1 MANLEIEIGAV
12 TSGLDAGLSA
22 AEKKLQAFGK
32 SATQLG
38 KSLSKNVTAPLAAI
52 GAAAFAASARVG
64 NFADELLDLEQQTG
78 LSTDALQEYRAV
90 TTRAGI
96 ATDAVARASENLQRR
111 LASGEEGSKDLTD
124 GLAALGISAR
134 DATGNLRGID
144 EVLEESITALAGFEN
159 ITERNQLAL
168 KIFGRSA
175 SELAPLLSLGADG
188 IEDAKNRAQELG
200 LVLSRDALNAAN
212 DFRIKFDELR
222 GTFSGVTNEIGL
234 AFLPIATKLVDV
246 FQNNIVPAIRSVIGF
261 FNGLSTTTKTVIAV
275 IAALV
280 AAIGPLLLA
289 VGGVI
294 SALPILA
301 TGIGAVK
308 VALIAL
314 TGPVG
319 IAVGLFI
326 ALGLG
331 IRSLVKDVKLS
342 EQTIKLQSTALDGF
356 ANANKLALEAQDLV
370 NKSLTENG
378 KVSKEAS
385 LQTRELIKSKIEDV
399 RASLLQAKAA
409 NDVAVAEAR
418 KITFLDKLETVFLPG
433 LASQQR
439 RVNEVQKQGAKEI
452 ESINKLLNE
461 LTISLL
467 KPIEPLI
474 VLSDEVE
481 TTVEQFSKLADI
493 ANEKVFAQFAEDAAL
508 FNKELEQNLDLQKRI
523 AASVGNIDTG
533 PKVKNIGIGSIGGLP
548 VVEIPQIDES
558 KKTAFLA
565 SLKQFNDQASQI
577 LSSGISNAIGD
588 FAFGL
593 GEALGAGAN
602 VMDTIGAALLKG
614 IAMIANQLGQA
625 AIAIGVGMIA
635 IKKSFSNPFT
645 AIAAGAALVAL
656 AGVISSQVPK
666 ITAGGGGGTSGV
678 GQSFE
683 GSGVN
688 TAFVDS
694 FGALDIQ
701 GTSTIKGQD
710 IIIAF
715 DKANRTNGR

>member
-96 ATDAVARASENLQRR
+96 ATDAVAKASESLQRR

-234 AFLPIATKLVDV
+234 AFLPVATKLVDV

-261 FNGLSTTTKTVIAV
+261 FNGLSATTKTVIAV

-280 AAIGPLLLA
+280 AAAGPLIAGIGFFVTTILPALKVGLIAVTGLFTPLTLKILA
-289 VGGVI
+289 ITAAVVGLGLVAKGVI
-294 SALPILA
+294 DSWGTVGEFFSQLWDKIKIFFIQGVADVLKSFNKLTSI
-301 TGIGAVK
+301 IGLDFK
-308 VALIAL
+308 DTID
-314 TGPVG
+314 
-319 IAVGLFI
+319 GLVEN
-326 ALGLG
+326 AA
-331 IRSLVKDVKLS
+331 R
-342 EQTIKLQSTALDGF
+342 IKTALDGKPVVTLGNVFSEIGANIKNTFTGVKDSIVSGMGGGFDAIEKTTQALGRLNAAGAVVARTFETAIAGPTREQPGQF
-356 ANANKLALEAQDLV
+356 ATLDTSGAGLV
-370 NKSLTENG
+370 IPPIN
-378 KVSKEAS
+378 EAS
-385 LQTRELIKSKIEDV
+385 KS
-399 RASLLQAKAA
+399 
-409 NDVAVAEAR
+409 
-418 KITFLDKLETVFLPG
+418 
-433 LASQQR
+433 
-439 RVNEVQKQGAKEI
+439 
-452 ESINKLLNE
+452 
-461 LTISLL
+461 
-467 KPIEPLI
+467 
-474 VLSDEVE
+474 
-481 TTVEQFSKLADI
+481 
-493 ANEKVFAQFAEDAAL
+493 
-508 FNKELEQNLDLQKRI
+508 
-523 AASVGNIDTG
+523 
-533 PKVKNIGIGSIGGLP
+533 
-548 VVEIPQIDES
+548 
-558 KKTAFLA
+558 AFLE
-565 SLKQFNDQASQI
+565 SLQQFNDQASQI

-678 GQSFE
+678 GQSFS

>member
-12 TSGLDAGLSA
+12 TSGLDKGLKA
-22 AEKKLQAFGK
+22 AESKLQAFGK
-32 SATQLG
+32 QATSLG

-200 LVLSRDALNAAN
+200 LVLSKEALEAAN
-212 DFRIKFDELR
+212 KFRIELDELKS
-222 GTFSGVTNEIGL
+222 TFSGVTNEIGI
-234 AFLPIATKLVDV
+234 AFIPIAEKIVRL
-246 FQNNIVPAIRSVIGF
+246 FQNIIVPAIRSVIKA
-261 FNGLSTTTKTVIAV
+261 FNGLSTTTKTVIAIV
-275 IAALV
+275 GGLV
-280 AAIGPLLLA
+280 AAIGPLIAGVGFFATTILPVLKVGLA
-289 VGGVI
+289 KITGLF
-294 SALPILA
+294 SIL
-301 TGIGAVK
+301 TLKILGS
-308 VALIAL
+308 
-314 TGPVG
+314 
-319 IAVGLFI
+319 IAVVV
-326 ALGLG
+326 ALGL
-331 IRSLVKDVKLS
+331 IVKGLIDSWDVVGEFFSQLWD
-342 EQTIKLQSTALDGF
+342 EI
-356 ANANKLALEAQDLV
+356 
-370 NKSLTENG
+370 
-378 KVSKEAS
+378 
-385 LQTRELIKSKIEDV
+385 
-399 RASLLQAKAA
+399 
-409 NDVAVAEAR
+409 
-418 KITFLDKLETVFLPG
+418 KITFINGAAAVLKAFNKLTSVIGLDFSDTIDG
-433 LASQQR
+433 LIEDSARIKKALDEKPVVTLGDAWKALAGSIKGS
-439 RVNEVQKQGAKEI
+439 VKEI
-452 ESINKLLNE
+452 RDAVVTGLGGGF
-461 LTISLL
+461 
-467 KPIEPLI
+467 
-474 VLSDEVE
+474 DEVTE
-481 TTVEQFSKLADI
+481 KSKLTFEQFSKLADI
-493 ANEKVFAQFAEDAAL
+493 ANEKVFAQFAADAAE
-508 FNKELEQNLDLQKRI
+508 FNNELEKNLALQARI
-523 AASVGNIDTG
+523 AGAVGNIDTG

-565 SLKQFNDQASQI
+565 SLQQFNDQASQI

-678 GQSFE
+678 GQSFS